1 MCMYGKDYEYANS
14 RLSETIVRR
23 NGEPVYVYGVRG
35 GMSVQFASLENLDD
49 VIECHIDE
57 LDLHPVP
64 LGYCNYNKL
73 ASYLSRVPMR
83 RDWRQGLRRGNFVS
97 LSGIDANRI
106 PYECLRQAILGDYP
120 TFTAALEAVKKM
132 KSIAWHRHWS
142 LDVNMQVL
150 YKGGVRPVG
159 RVENGQVVLDSRYM
173 YLTEA
178 LKESL

>member
-1 MCMYGKDYEYANS
+1 MYGKDYEYAHS
-14 RLSETIVRR
+14 RLSETIVRLK
-23 NGEPVYVYGVRG
+23 GVPVYVHNVRH
-35 GMSVQFASLENLDD
+35 GMKVQFSDLDAMD
-49 VIECHIDE
+49 DIQECHIDE
-57 LDLHPVP
+57 FDLHPVP

-73 ASYLSRVPMR
+73 ASYLSHVPMR

-106 PYECLRQAILGDYP
+106 PYESLRQAILGDYP
-120 TFTAALEAVKKM
+120 TFNAAVEAASKV
-132 KSIAWHRHWS
+132 KSIAWHRHWAIN
-142 LDVNMQVL
+142 VNGQVL

-159 RVENGQVVLDSRYM
+159 KIENGQVVLDSRYM

>member
-1 MCMYGKDYEYANS
+1 MCMYGTDYEYANS
-14 RLSETIVRR
+14 RLTETIVRLK
-23 NGEPVYVYGVRG
+23 GEPVYVYNVRNGMKVQYGVLKDLDTI
-35 GMSVQFASLENLDD
+35 LECQL
-49 VIECHIDE
+49 EE

-106 PYECLRQAILGDYP
+106 PYESLRQAILGDYP
-120 TFTAALEAVKKM
+120 TFTAAVEAVGKV
-132 KSIAWHRHWS
+132 KSIAWHRHWA
-142 LDVNMQVL
+142 VNINGQVL

-159 RVENGQVVLDSRYM
+159 KIENGQVVLDSRYM